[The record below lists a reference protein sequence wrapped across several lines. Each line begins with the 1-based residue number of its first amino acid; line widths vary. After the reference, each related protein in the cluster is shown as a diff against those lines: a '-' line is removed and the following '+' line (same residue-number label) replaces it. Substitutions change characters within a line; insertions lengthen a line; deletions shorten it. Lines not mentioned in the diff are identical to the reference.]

1 MDLKFS
7 DNRHVLQV
15 REKNQVPFLSFQG
28 LRDTGMVI
36 DGFSTKLGGVSQGKY
51 ATMNFAY
58 TRGDAPEHVLE
69 NFTRMAEA
77 LGVERD
83 SMVVS
88 HQTHTVNVRRVTG
101 ADKGKGV
108 IRQRDYTDVDG
119 LLTNE
124 PGITL
129 VTFYADCVPLYFV
142 DPVRRAIALSHS
154 GWRGTVNRMGQA
166 TLDAM
171 KKEFGT
177 NPADVVAAIGPS
189 ICQDCFEVGEEVAEE
204 FNNAFSSDYR
214 EELLKEGKRPGKY
227 QLNLWKANEI
237 VLMEAGVKP
246 ENIHTTN
253 VCTMCNH
260 NYLFSHRVVGQERGT
275 LAAFLCLKE
284 K

>member
-214 EELLKEGKRPGKY
+214 EELLKEGKRSGKY